1 MPKFVTQGTS
11 TTTGGVVLEGHS
23 TILIDGKPASSVNQ
37 KASCNSGR
45 KSCKKMG
52 DIVPFGDH
60 DAVFLPNGLQAVLTG
75 YRVLCNCPDNFI
87 LAPNN
92 TVKVGSGTGSINL
105 GGNVNMGNDIDLNL
119 NTEGSVVI
127 PNIEPIEEKVLQ
139 VVNDKLESNE
149 HFILKNRKTSNDVS
163 DFAYKL
169 KSKASSV
176 EGITKD
182 VGKTKLITGEDQDLV
197 ELEYVFQTKIGIE

>member
-23 TILIDGKPASSVNQ
+23 TILIDGKPATSVNQ

-87 LAPNN
+87 LAPYN
-92 TVKVGSGTGSINL
+92 TVNVGSGTGSINF
-105 GGNVNMGNDIDLNL
+105 GGNVNMGNDINL
-119 NTEGSVVI
+119 NIEGSGVI
-127 PNIEPIEEKVLQ
+127 PNIEPIEEKALQ

-149 HFILKNRKTSNDVS
+149 HFILKNRKTSNGVS

-182 VGKTKLITGEDQDLV
+182 VGKTKLIAGEDQESV
-197 ELEYVFQTKIGIE
+197 ELEYAFQTKIGIE

>member
-23 TILIDGKPASSVNQ
+23 TILIDGKPATSVNQ

-45 KSCKKMG
+45 KSCKRMG

-87 LAPNN
+87 LTPNN
-92 TVKVGSGTGSINL
+92 TVNVGSGTGSINL
-105 GGNVNMGNDIDLNL
+105 GGNVNMGNDINL
-119 NTEGSVVI
+119 NTEGSVVMSS
-127 PNIEPIEEKVLQ
+127 IEPIEEKALQ

-149 HFILKNRKTSNDVS
+149 HFILKNKKTSNGVS

-169 KSKASSV
+169 KGKTTSV
-176 EGITKD
+176 EGVTKG
-182 VGKTKLITGEDQDLV
+182 VGNTKLIAGEDQEPV